1 MIRERS
7 LHHINAKLDLVLK
20 NQEQIMSNQD
30 FHRPAARLR
39 AVIVSPASRV
49 GSPRS
54 TRRSRT
60 CRRKVAANSGDNLTP
75 ATQALLDQIA
85 TQSAALAQTA
95 NTIPGATP
103 PATPPSP

>member
-7 LHHINAKLDLVLK
+7 LHHINAKLDLILT
-20 NQEQIMSNQD
+20 NQD
-30 FHRPAARLR
+30 KIMTQQATIAQQLAAVQSSLSS
-39 AVIVSPASRV
+39 IASGV
-49 GSPRS
+49 TALDTAIQNLQSQ
-54 TRRSRT
+54 
-60 CRRKVAANSGDNLTP
+60 VAANSGDNLTP